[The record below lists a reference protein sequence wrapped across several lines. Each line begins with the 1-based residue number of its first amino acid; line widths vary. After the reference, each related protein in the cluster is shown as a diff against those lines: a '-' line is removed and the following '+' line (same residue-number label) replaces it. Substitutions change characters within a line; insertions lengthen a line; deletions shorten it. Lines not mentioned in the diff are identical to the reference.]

1 MSNGDIEQMYRLGR
15 REQNKV
21 RPLLVKFKDEEIKRK
36 VIGMAKGLKLARPRY
51 KEISIAHDFDPD
63 IIAISESWTNESIGD
78 SELNLTGYT
87 LFRKDRELD
96 IKGGGVLLYVM
107 NCLNASKVK
116 FKSDFPEQV
125 WCKVFVMGIQNSL
138 LE

>member
-1 MSNGDIEQMYRLGR
+1 M
-15 REQNKV
+15 NKLDYLRAEV
-21 RPLLVKFKDEEIKRK
+21 Q
-36 VIGMAKGLKLARPRY
+36 VI
-51 KEISIAHDFDPD
+51 DPD

-96 IKGGGVLLYVM
+96 NKGGGVLYVKD
-107 NCLNASKVK
+107 CLSASEVK

>member
-51 KEISIAHDFDPD
+51 NEISIAHD
-63 IIAISESWTNESIGD
+63 
-78 SELNLTGYT
+78 L
-87 LFRKDRELD
+87 
-96 IKGGGVLLYVM
+96 
-107 NCLNASKVK
+107 
-116 FKSDFPEQV
+116 
-125 WCKVFVMGIQNSL
+125 
-138 LE
+138 